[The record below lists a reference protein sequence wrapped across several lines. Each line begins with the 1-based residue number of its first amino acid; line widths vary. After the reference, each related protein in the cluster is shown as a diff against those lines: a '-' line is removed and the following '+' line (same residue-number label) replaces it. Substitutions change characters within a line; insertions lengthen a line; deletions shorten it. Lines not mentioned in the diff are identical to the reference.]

1 MNKYEAETIVARK
14 LELGRKDCSIV
25 PDATRE
31 FEKCFAVF
39 YQAKKYIENGDFAS
53 MLVGHGPVLV
63 DKESGDVF
71 ETGSAYPVERYVE
84 AFEVSGDPYTEL
96 SHSILISGWNEGANA
111 VDAMKYIRRKLNIGL
126 AESKRYIDSVMDR
139 KAAEIDCKDNSTA
152 RDICDYLNK
161 QGFIAKQLW
170 K

>member
-1 MNKYEAETIVARK
+1 MYEAENIVASK
-14 LELGRKDCSIV
+14 LELDKKSCSIV

-39 YQAKKYIENGDFAS
+39 YQAKRYIENGDFAS
-53 MLVGHGPVLV
+53 ILVGHGPVLV
-63 DKESGDVF
+63 DKESGNIF

-84 AFEVSGDPYTEL
+84 AYEVSGDPYTEL

-126 AESKRYIDSVMDR
+126 AESKRYIDSVMGG
-139 KAAEIDCKDNSTA
+139 KAVEINCKDNSTA
-152 RDICDYLNK
+152 LDICDYLNK
-161 QGFIAKQLW
+161 HEFIAKQLW